1 MRLQLAEQAREA
13 QRELRRRLRASNV
26 GRLFGFDL
34 EAAEPGRVVMCLRV
48 KAKHRQLHGVVHGG
62 VLAALVDTAAGIA
75 VHLVVPPHTRVAT
88 IEFKINFLEPV
99 IEGTVFAEARVLRK
113 GRTTAVAECDVR
125 DARHLRI
132 AKALLTFS
140 VAHPRTKRS

>member
-34 EAAEPGRVVMCLRV
+34 EAAEPGRVVMRLHV

-75 VHLVVPPHTRVAT
+75 VHLVVLPHTRVAT

-125 DARHLRI
+125 DAKHLLI

-140 VAHPRTKRS
+140 VAHPRPKRP